1 MHQLKKIAIALVCAS
16 TITSCSTF
24 KHSYRVSDAPTK
36 KIGVTQTVVDVVTDF
51 DRKVKGSSD
60 RLTSSVQDAKA
71 NAYFNAIQENDIDV
85 LVDPIYSI
93 RVRRGL
99 FKSSAKASVSGFAGE
114 FTNPRS
120 LAENQQETYDAKIK
134 ALEQF
139 LELKVIVNEDKK
151 TTIIGFGDNG
161 KSSSQTI
168 NSAPSLMDQFN
179 SLYDGSTAPDSEETS
194 GGAPPSD
201 NASAGFIGKLL
212 KK

>member
-120 LAENQQETYDAKIK
+120 LAENQQETYDAKI
-134 ALEQF
+134 
-139 LELKVIVNEDKK
+139 IVNEDKK

-194 GGAPPSD
+194 GGGPPSD